1 MRTPRPKRRWIVVA
15 AVVLFVIVSVR
26 ALDRATPI
34 DYYRIVDQQTLVVG
48 TMTGTASWTRVAGV
62 AETPSTI
69 TITVSSLNA
78 PVPGTD
84 VGYRLELTVELVAP
98 IGSKTVVDGSSGG
111 IVTLTRCLP
120 PTYLAPGC
128 T

>member
-1 MRTPRPKRRWIVVA
+1 
-15 AVVLFVIVSVR
+15 VIVSFR
-26 ALDRATPI
+26 ALDRATPMN
-34 DYYRIVDQQTLVVG
+34 YYRIVDQQTLVVG
-48 TMTGTASWTRVAGV
+48 TVTGPASWTRVVGV

-69 TITVSSLNA
+69 TITVSSLDA

-84 VGYRLELTVELVAP
+84 VGYPLELTVKLVYP
-98 IGSKTVVDGSSGG
+98 IGGKTVLDGSSGG
-111 IVTLTRCLP
+111 IVPLTRCLP